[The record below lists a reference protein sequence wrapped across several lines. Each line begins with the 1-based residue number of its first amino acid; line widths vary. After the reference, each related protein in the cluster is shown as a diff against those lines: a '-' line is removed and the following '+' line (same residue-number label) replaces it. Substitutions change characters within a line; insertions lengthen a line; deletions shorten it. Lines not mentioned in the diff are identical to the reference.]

1 MARSRG
7 LGDVYKRQS
16 LPFLGLWGYTP
27 GQQDADAVVA
37 LGLAYG
43 LLPCVLKLL
52 AGLALYAGLMRR
64 PDLILGPDMAHPSA
78 HSLVDPSA

>member
-1 MARSRG
+1 V
-7 LGDVYKRQS
+7 L
-16 LPFLGLWGYTP
+16 
-27 GQQDADAVVA
+27 A

-64 PDLILGPDMAHPSA
+64 PDLMSGPDLAHPSA
-78 HSLVDPSA
+78 

>member
-1 MARSRG
+1 MNVFGLSWRYLWSRP
-7 LGDVYKRQS
+7 LATT
-16 LPFLGLWGYTP
+16 LNLLLL
-27 GQQDADAVVA
+27 A

-64 PDLILGPDMAHPSA
+64 PDLISGPELAHPSA
-78 HSLVDPSA
+78 HPSA